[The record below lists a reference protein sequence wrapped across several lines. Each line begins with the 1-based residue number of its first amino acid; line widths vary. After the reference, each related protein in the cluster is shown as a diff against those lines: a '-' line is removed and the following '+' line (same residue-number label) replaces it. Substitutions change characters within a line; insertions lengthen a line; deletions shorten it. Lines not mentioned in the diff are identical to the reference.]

1 MRKSRMVERVLW
13 LGVSLLAAYQVAV
26 GIEGKAT
33 IAMIGYTAAFG
44 VLMVAGM
51 LAIILG
57 NDAFDSPLVVIL
69 AAIIP
74 LGLALAMIS
83 EHQEK
88 CIMPAMAA
96 AGFGFLG
103 IAGSRKINSA
113 VISTLILAV
122 VHGLA
127 GLVITILP
135 VMDCV
140 RGETNA
146 GFLLVSLGG
155 LFIGAGG
162 IVLAAWRAGKP
173 LFAPETV
180 LRALPLLLLLT
191 TAAFVAGFA
200 LV

>member
-1 MRKSRMVERVLW
+1 
-13 LGVSLLAAYQVAV
+13 
-26 GIEGKAT
+26 
-33 IAMIGYTAAFG
+33 MIGYTAAFG

-57 NDAFDSPLVVIL
+57 NDAFDSPLLVTL
-69 AAIIP
+69 AAVIP
-74 LGLALAMIS
+74 LGLAFALIS

-88 CIMPAMAA
+88 CTMPAIAA
-96 AGFGFLG
+96 AGIGLLG

-113 VISTLILAV
+113 VFSTLILAV

-135 VMDCV
+135 VMHCV
-140 RGETNA
+140 RGEAPA

-155 LFIGAGG
+155 LLIGAGG
-162 IVLAAWRAGKP
+162 LVLTFWRAGKP
-173 LFAPETV
+173 LFTPAAV
-180 LRALPLLLLLT
+180 VKALPLLLLFT

-200 LV
+200 LVP